1 MTLVQRRMVRM
12 LTSGKVHVKVGKRN
26 SFSSGI
32 GIWGINFGIRTN

>member
-12 LTSGKVHVKVGKRN
+12 LTSGKVKVGKRN

-32 GIWGINFGIRTN
+32 GMWGINFGVRTN